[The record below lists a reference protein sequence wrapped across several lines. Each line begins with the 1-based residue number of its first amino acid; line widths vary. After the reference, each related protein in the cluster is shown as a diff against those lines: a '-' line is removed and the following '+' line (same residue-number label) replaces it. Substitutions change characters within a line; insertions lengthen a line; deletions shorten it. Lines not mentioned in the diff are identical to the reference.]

1 MVEETA
7 LPYERYAQHWS
18 YGDIAWLR
26 PGELLFTANITGQY
40 NLWSQRVRPK
50 GERGFAHPLTGFT
63 DRSVRTIVPAPNG
76 RSIYFMA
83 DQDGDEQMQ
92 IFRISADGGDRTSI
106 TDDRKVRHE
115 LAMGGLDPAGRRL
128 LYIDNGRNPADM
140 DVILLDLSRRT
151 SIRPLTEGALWS
163 NPTWDPTG
171 RRFFV
176 AKVHSNT
183 RIQTFVHD
191 LARKTTTEV
200 VPHESEEVVVAGAW
214 TADGRG
220 LLIHTDLDR
229 EFKQLELVD
238 LASGK
243 RKVLASPEG
252 DVEDVRYSPSSSGL
266 LYSVNEDGYSVL
278 YSGRLGTRYRRVRSL
293 PPGFMYSSWGS
304 GAVISPDGRAAATLW
319 EMGSRPTEIMWFPLS
334 GGAVVQLSE
343 SMVGGVPDGPLR
355 SPSLVRFRTFDG
367 RQIPAFYYLPKR
379 RPKGRMPAV
388 LSIHGGPEAQERPG
402 WNYWGFYAYLNAH
415 GIAVLAPNIRGSSGY
430 GKTYQKL
437 IHHDWGG
444 AELKDLKAAADW
456 MRSRPEIDP
465 TRLGV
470 FGGSFGGFATL
481 GCVARLPEYWKVGV
495 DVVGPSNLVT
505 FVKTVPPFWTR
516 FMDQWVGNPDT
527 EADFLRERSP
537 ISYIDNVRA
546 DLLVIQGANDPRV
559 NKAESDQM
567 VERLRAKGR
576 EVEYM
581 VFEDEGHGF
590 TKRANQLRAMG
601 AAGRFMVDHLRE

>member
-40 NLWSQRVRPK
+40 NLWSQRVGPK

-151 SIRPLTEGALWS
+151 SIRPLPEGALWS

-200 VPHESEEVVVAGAW
+200 IPHESEEVVLAAAW
-214 TADGRG
+214 TGDGRG
-220 LLIHTDLDR
+220 LLIHSDLGR
-229 EFKQLELVD
+229 EFKQLELMD
-238 LASGK
+238 LSSGK
-243 RKVLASPEG
+243 RKVLASPKG
-252 DVEDVRYSPSSSGL
+252 DVEDVRYAQRSSRL
-266 LYSVNEDGYSVL
+266 VYSVNEDGYSVL
-278 YSGRLGTRYRRVRSL
+278 HSGRLGTRYRRVRSL
-293 PPGFMYSSWGS
+293 PPGWMFSTWGN

-319 EMGSRPTEIMWFPLS
+319 QMGSRPTEIMWFPLS
-334 GGAVVQLSE
+334 GGAAVQLSE
-343 SMVGGVPDGPLR
+343 SMVGGVPGRTAPAPELGP
-355 SPSLVRFRTFDG
+355 
-367 RQIPAFYYLPKR
+367 IPH
-379 RPKGRMPAV
+379 
-388 LSIHGGPEAQERPG
+388 I
-402 WNYWGFYAYLNAH
+402 
-415 GIAVLAPNIRGSSGY
+415 
-430 GKTYQKL
+430 
-437 IHHDWGG
+437 
-444 AELKDLKAAADW
+444 
-456 MRSRPEIDP
+456 
-465 TRLGV
+465 
-470 FGGSFGGFATL
+470 
-481 GCVARLPEYWKVGV
+481 
-495 DVVGPSNLVT
+495 
-505 FVKTVPPFWTR
+505 
-516 FMDQWVGNPDT
+516 
-527 EADFLRERSP
+527 
-537 ISYIDNVRA
+537 
-546 DLLVIQGANDPRV
+546 
-559 NKAESDQM
+559 
-567 VERLRAKGR
+567 
-576 EVEYM
+576 
-581 VFEDEGHGF
+581 
-590 TKRANQLRAMG
+590 
-601 AAGRFMVDHLRE
+601 